1 MALAL
6 ALRLIADQETARDPV
21 QESWLQVYLSLET
34 LRDETRFRSWFY
46 GIVLNVCRSFQSAR
60 TRNDLSLDALK
71 DATPFLVL
79 APFGVFAD
87 PQELLEQKELHQAML
102 EALQVLSPKNRAV
115 ALLFYYED
123 ASLQEIATKLHLSL
137 AAVKGRLHKGRI
149 QLQRHLMTD
158 YPELERHLPEKR
170 GMSLQGPDLGDP
182 VGIEFVADL
191 LQAMG
196 GNGRGGAHRSPGR
209 THSVREGAL
218 EEPERLERNQSSS
231 Q

>member
-1 MALAL
+1 MSEQEDAELVVQARRGDPDAFRVLIERYQAMALAL
-6 ALRLIADQETARDPV
+6 ALRLIADQETARDLV
-21 QESWLQVYLSLET
+21 QESWLQAYLSLET

-115 ALLFYYED
+115 ALLFY
-123 ASLQEIATKLHLSL
+123 
-137 AAVKGRLHKGRI
+137 
-149 QLQRHLMTD
+149 
-158 YPELERHLPEKR
+158 
-170 GMSLQGPDLGDP
+170 
-182 VGIEFVADL
+182 
-191 LQAMG
+191 
-196 GNGRGGAHRSPGR
+196 
-209 THSVREGAL
+209 
-218 EEPERLERNQSSS
+218 
-231 Q
+231 